1 MRTALFIYGRNPL
14 GGVSPAY
21 SVPLIILA
29 IGIGAVAAMLGIGGG
44 LLTVPMLMIIFGFSP
59 VIAAGTGA
67 VTTMVVGI
75 FTTIS
80 QHRYGDADYRKGMW
94 IAGSAIPAAF
104 LGSYAS
110 NLVPGNVLMLVLSA
124 LMLLSAW
131 RLLSRVPELTED
143 ISLYYYL
150 ILGGGAGFIAG
161 LVGIGGGVLFVPMLI
176 LTGMRAHQA
185 TSTSSFVI
193 MFSGTAAAIGHLV
206 FGHVDLVAA
215 GLIGIGII
223 PGTYLGVGLARSM
236 DEDHMKKAIG
246 GFLILVALKL
256 VLSALSIS

>member
-1 MRTALFIYGRNPL
+1 MRTALFIYGRIPL

-44 LLTVPMLMIIFGFSP
+44 LLTVPALMLIFGFSP
-59 VIAAGTGA
+59 VMAAGTGA

-75 FTTIS
+75 FTSIS
-80 QHRYGDADYRKGMW
+80 QRKYGDADYRKGMW

-110 NLVPGNVLMLVLSA
+110 DLVSGNLLMLILGA
-124 LMLLSAW
+124 LMVLSAW
-131 RLLSRVPELTED
+131 RLFSRVPEVTED
-143 ISLYYYL
+143 ISPYYYL
-150 ILGGGAGFIAG
+150 ILGAGAGFIAG
-161 LVGIGGGVLFVPMLI
+161 LVGIGGGVLFVPILI

-193 MFSGTAAAIGHLV
+193 MFSGTASAIGHLA

-215 GLIGIGII
+215 GLISIGII
-223 PGTYLGVGLARSM
+223 PGTYLGVKLARSLN
-236 DEDHMKKAIG
+236 EERMKQVIG
-246 GFLILVALKL
+246 GFLILVAIKL
-256 VLSALSIS
+256 MMSALSIP